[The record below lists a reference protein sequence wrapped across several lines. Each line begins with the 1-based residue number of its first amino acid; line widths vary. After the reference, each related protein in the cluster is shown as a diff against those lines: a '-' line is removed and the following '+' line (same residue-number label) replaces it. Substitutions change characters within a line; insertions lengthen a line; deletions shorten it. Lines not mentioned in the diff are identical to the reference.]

1 MTLGPPPSPGYGARV
16 TKCAPWASSARSPT
30 NVCGHPYSLQI
41 RSHVSNVGDRSPASI
56 SRYSRTLTQTSQAAR
71 QTLRPLALP
80 ISLEHR
86 WDRRKRGHGG
96 KITDGRRL
104 TDTDRHVAVDD
115 WTPLEKLGLWI
126 IFTAPRLRKLRTP
139 RANRYSLNW

>member
-1 MTLGPPPSPGYGARV
+1 
-16 TKCAPWASSARSPT
+16 
-30 NVCGHPYSLQI
+30 LQI

-56 SRYSRTLTQTSQAAR
+56 LPNADTDQPGCATDPET
-71 QTLRPLALP
+71 LALP

-86 WDRRKRGHGG
+86 WERRKRGHGG

-104 TDTDRHVAVDD
+104 TDTDRHMAVDD

-126 IFTAPRLRKLRTP
+126 IFTAPSLRKLRTP